1 LRCGFDVRC
10 KAEDLVM
17 TRLGFTASKLFSIAC
32 LFVASLCAAVEPGVA
47 AEVLINGN
55 LETGAGIPSWTINTF
70 LSDSPTTAVPNV
82 YEHNDGS
89 NNPAVAGLGIV
100 LHPQVGNTGIYTGQD
115 RRVNFVMEQTYTGAA
130 VGLVAGRT
138 FTFSGDVALQHGYS
152 GVVENLT
159 PLYPIADYNSN
170 FVVDTADY
178 TVWRDNLNQ
187 EVILPN
193 EGPTPGIVDQE
204 DYTEWKNRFG
214 QMGHGAIPSPTV
226 TKFEMEFLDD
236 NNNLLGAAT
245 PWDLRDGEGLDAY
258 RTGIDKVTMLAPANS
273 RKVRVRVSA
282 LDMQDN
288 CCDGGQDVLF
298 DNFILNDGAQGTGN
312 RLGNGD
318 LNTPGAPV
326 GWTLVEG
333 PVVNNVTADSAAFIG
348 FANRK
353 VEDTTPPIDAAGTPT
368 GSQGLW
374 LRPFVNATQFEPDI
388 ADVFATLSQTVP
400 ANPGAE
406 YDFSAWTAWEAGYSG
421 GLPNTTTQTFL
432 RIEFLNGST
441 VIGTQNL
448 DLKAAGML
456 NDEAGGLE
464 FDDWKQFTVS
474 ATAPLN
480 TTNVRVSAGATG
492 MYNTTGAQS
501 AFFDEFSLIET
512 LAGAGGFAAVP
523 EPSTIVLLGVAIC
536 FWGRRSRRI

>member
-1 LRCGFDVRC
+1 MNCIGITPL
-10 KAEDLVM
+10 K
-17 TRLGFTASKLFSIAC
+17 SFSIAC
-32 LFVASLCAAVEPGVA
+32 LFATMFCVGSQVGSA
-47 AEVLINGN
+47 AEVLVNGN
-55 LETGAGIPSWTINTF
+55 LETGAGIPNWTVNTF
-70 LSDSPTTAVPNV
+70 LSDSPATAVPNV
-82 YEHNDGS
+82 FEHNDGS

-100 LHPQVGNTGIYTGQD
+100 LHPQVGNQGIYAGQD
-115 RRVNFVMEQTYTGAA
+115 RRVNYVMEQVYTGAA
-130 VGLVAGRT
+130 VSLVAGRT
-138 FTFSGDVALQHGYS
+138 FTFSGDVLLQHGYS
-152 GVVENLT
+152 GVVDNLT
-159 PLYPIADYNSN
+159 PLYPRADYNSN

-214 QMGHGAIPSPTV
+214 EKGHDAILSPTV

-236 NNNLLGAAT
+236 NGVLLGAAT

-258 RTGIDKVTMLAPANS
+258 RTGIDKVSMIAPPNS

-288 CCDGGQDVLF
+288 CCEGGQDVLF
-298 DNFILNDGAQGTGN
+298 DNFLLSDGAMGTGN
-312 RLGNGD
+312 RLANGN

-326 GWTLVEG
+326 GWTLAEG
-333 PVVNNVTADSAAFIG
+333 PTGTVPGPPPVNDVPADSAAFIG

-353 VEDTTPPIDAAGTPT
+353 VEDTTAPIDPAGNPT

-374 LRPFVNATQFEPDI
+374 LRPFVNATQFEPDLPS
-388 ADVFATLSQTVP
+388 VFAILSQTVP
-400 ANPGAE
+400 GSSGAE
-406 YDFSAWTAWEAGYSG
+406 YDFSAWTAWEAGFSG
-421 GLPNTTTQTFL
+421 GLNNTTTQTFL
-432 RIEFLNGST
+432 RIEFLNGAT

-448 DLKAAGML
+448 DLKAAGMV

-464 FDDWKQFTVS
+464 FDDWKNFSVS
-474 ATAPLN
+474 ATAPAN

-492 MYNTTGAQS
+492 MFSTTGAQS

-512 LAGAGGFAAVP
+512 LAGVGAFAAVP

-536 FWGRRSRRI
+536 FWGRRSRRS